1 MSYFHERMFTIIGAT
16 AFHGPV
22 RDGKGWFHSAM
33 VIRHNCFV
41 ALTTIEG
48 EINTTNLE
56 ANNLWVFNELA
67 ALGATERL
75 YIVTLFSVGADFES
89 THHRNT
95 TNFRVVSYI
104 TTTFKHSCSLKL

>member
-1 MSYFHERMFTIIGAT
+1 MFTIIGAT

-75 YIVTLFSVGADFES
+75 YIVTFFG
-89 THHRNT
+89 RRW
-95 TNFRVVSYI
+95 FRAS
-104 TTTFKHSCSLKL
+104 SLP